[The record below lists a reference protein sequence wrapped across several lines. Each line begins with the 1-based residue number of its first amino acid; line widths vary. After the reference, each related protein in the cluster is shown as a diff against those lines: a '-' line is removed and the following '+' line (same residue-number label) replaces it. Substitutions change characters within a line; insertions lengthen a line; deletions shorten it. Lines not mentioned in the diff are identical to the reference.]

1 MKPVQRE
8 RKDKRY
14 LLTLDLKPFGS
25 QVKQKH
31 SASKEFQS
39 LAVRGKKLMTSRNSN
54 RKSAYQNNEQI
65 CQENMEVQPGRSLQM
80 NVYQSNTYRKNF
92 SWLQF
97 DDKLSVQ
104 ERQHVKDQQ
113 SDIPT
118 SAAHL
123 TYPSSGQ
130 EHKLRHDNIIP
141 SKIVWKI

>member
-1 MKPVQRE
+1 M
-8 RKDKRY
+8 
-14 LLTLDLKPFGS
+14 
-25 QVKQKH
+25 
-31 SASKEFQS
+31 
-39 LAVRGKKLMTSRNSN
+39 RGKKLMTSRNSD
-54 RKSAYQNNEQI
+54 RKSAYQNNEI
-65 CQENMEVQPGRSLQM
+65 CQENMEVQPGQSLQM

-123 TYPSSGQ
+123 TYPSSG
-130 EHKLRHDNIIP
+130 
-141 SKIVWKI
+141 